1 MRQKQLWL
9 SFFAFILLC
18 ALVELVGGAWTRESV
33 GTWYPKLIKP
43 SWTPPAWVFGPVWS
57 CLYLMIAVSGW
68 LLYRAEYSQQR
79 RLALL
84 FYSAQ
89 LVLNFAWSFLFFF
102 LQSPLLGLIDIA
114 LLCLAVMLTIYKAWP
129 LHRTAALLLVPYLL
143 WVLYAASL
151 NAGIWLL
158 N

>member
-89 LVLNFAWSFLFFF
+89 LVLNFAWPFLFFF

>member
-89 LVLNFAWSFLFFF
+89 LVLYFAWSFLFFF